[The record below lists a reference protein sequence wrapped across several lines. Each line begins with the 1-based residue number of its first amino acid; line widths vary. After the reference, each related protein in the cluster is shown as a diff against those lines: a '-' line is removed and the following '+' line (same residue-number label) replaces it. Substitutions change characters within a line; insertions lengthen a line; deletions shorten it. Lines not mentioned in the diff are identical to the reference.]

1 MKDACAAD
9 MTTTPKTLSVSQA
22 AAICNVGR
30 TTVGYWV
37 RSKKLFARRA
47 GHSFT
52 IPVEDLLHFLAS
64 TGQPIPP
71 ALGNGSAK
79 GPLFKSF
86 RNCWTYWQAEGK
98 GHPCSSCPAFKHQ
111 VQDCFCVRAN
121 GSCGCPEPCRQCRYF
136 QEMFAARFQFIHQ
149 IDFPA
154 AVFKGLSLW
163 GGNAGWAELCGMAED
178 SLIGL
183 GVESFVDPSSLA
195 AVISVFKKAALG
207 ENAGRIPGPIVI
219 TTPRREKRTVSAWVF
234 PLRDP
239 EGANLILAGEV
250 DAGQDG
256 KPADSP

>member
-1 MKDACAAD
+1 

-37 RSKKLFARRA
+37 RSKKLFARRT
-47 GHSFT
+47 GRSFN

-71 ALGNGSAK
+71 ALGNGGAK

-86 RNCWTYWQAEGK
+86 RSCWTYWQAEGK
-98 GHPCSSCPAFKHQ
+98 EHHCNTCIAFKRQ
-111 VQDCFCVRAN
+111 VQDCFCVRVN
-121 GSCGCPEPCRQCRYF
+121 GSCGCPESCRQCRYF
-136 QEMFAARFQFIHQ
+136 LEMFAARFQFIHQ

-163 GGNAGWAELCGMAED
+163 GGNAGWAELCGLPAD

-183 GVESFVDPSSLA
+183 GVENFVDPCCLA

-207 ENAGRIPGPIVI
+207 ENAGLLSVPLVI
-219 TTPRREKRTVSAWVF
+219 TTPRQEKHAVSAWVF

-239 EGANLILAGEV
+239 SGANLMLAG
-250 DAGQDG
+250 DL
-256 KPADSP
+256 SPDPRSEATHSR

>member
-1 MKDACAAD
+1 
-9 MTTTPKTLSVSQA
+9 MTTTHKTLSVSQA

-37 RSKKLFARRA
+37 RSKKLFARRT
-47 GHSFT
+47 GRSFT
-52 IPVEDLLHFLAS
+52 IPVEDLLHFLVS

-71 ALGNGSAK
+71 ELGNGRAR

-86 RNCWTYWQAEGK
+86 RSCWTYWQADGK
-98 GHPCSSCPAFKHQ
+98 EHRCSGCIAFKRQ
-111 VQDCFCVRAN
+111 VQECFCVRPN

-149 IDFPA
+149 IDFPT

-163 GGNAGWAELCGMAED
+163 GGNAGWAELCGVAED

-183 GVESFVDPSSLA
+183 GVENFVAPSSLA
-195 AVISVFKKAALG
+195 AVISVFKRAALG
-207 ENAGRIPGPIVI
+207 ENAGQIPGLVVI
-219 TTPRREKRTVSAWVF
+219 TTPRQEKRAVSAWVF

-239 EGANLILAGEV
+239 PGSNLMLAGDVGVEQNGGP
-250 DAGQDG
+250 A
-256 KPADSP
+256 KP

>member
-1 MKDACAAD
+1 M
-9 MTTTPKTLSVSQA
+9 LSVSQA

-47 GHSFT
+47 GRSFT

-71 ALGNGSAK
+71 ALGNGNAK

-86 RNCWTYWQAEGK
+86 RSCWTYWQAEGK
-98 GHPCSSCPAFKHQ
+98 EHRCNRCIAFKRQ
-111 VQDCFCVRAN
+111 VQDCFCVRNN
-121 GSCGCPEPCRQCRYF
+121 GSTGCPESCRQCRYF
-136 QEMFAARFQFIHQ
+136 QEMFAARFQFIYQ

-154 AVFKGLSLW
+154 AIFKGLSLW
-163 GGNAGWAELCGMAED
+163 CGNPGWAELCGVSED

-183 GVESFVDPSSLA
+183 GVEKFIDPSSLA

-207 ENAGRIPGPIVI
+207 ESAGLIPTPVVI
-219 TTPRREKRTVSAWVF
+219 TTPRQEKRVVSAWVF
-234 PLRDP
+234 PLREP
-239 EGANLILAGEV
+239 EGANFMLAGDVRPE
-250 DAGQDG
+250 QDG
-256 KPADSP
+256 EPRN

>member
-1 MKDACAAD
+1 MKEEFTAD
-9 MTTTPKTLSVSQA
+9 MIPTPKTLSVSQA

-47 GHSFT
+47 GRSFT

-64 TGQPIPP
+64 TGQPIPS
-71 ALGNGSAK
+71 ALGNGSVK

-86 RNCWTYWQAEGK
+86 RSCWTYWQAEGK
-98 GHPCSSCPAFKHQ
+98 GHRCSSCIAFRRQ
-111 VQDCFCVRAN
+111 VQDCFCVRHN
-121 GSCGCPEPCRQCRYF
+121 GSCGCPESCRQCRYF

-149 IDFPA
+149 INFPA
-154 AVFKGLSLW
+154 AVFKSMSLW
-163 GGNAGWAELCGMAED
+163 GGNAAWADLCGLPED

-183 GVESFVDPSSLA
+183 GVETFVDPSSLV

-207 ENAGRIPGPIVI
+207 ENAGLIPSPVVI
-219 TTPRREKRTVSAWVF
+219 TTPRQEKRAVSAWVF

-239 EGANLILAGEV
+239 DGASLMLAGEI
-250 DAGQDG
+250 GSEQDG
-256 KPADSP
+256 HLTNL

>member
-1 MKDACAAD
+1 M
-9 MTTTPKTLSVSQA
+9 MTTPKTLSVSQA

-47 GHSFT
+47 GRSFT

-71 ALGNGSAK
+71 ALGNGSVK

-86 RNCWTYWQAEGK
+86 RSCWTYWQTEGK
-98 GHPCSSCPAFKHQ
+98 GHRCSSCIAFKRQ
-111 VQDCFCVRAN
+111 VQDCFCVRHD
-121 GSCGCPEPCRQCRYF
+121 GSCGCPESCRQCPYF

-149 IDFPA
+149 INFPA

-163 GGNAGWAELCGMAED
+163 SGNTGWAELCGLPED

-183 GVESFVDPSSLA
+183 GVETFVDPSSLA

-207 ENAGRIPGPIVI
+207 ENAGLIPSPVVI
-219 TTPRREKRTVSAWVF
+219 TTPRQQKRSVRAWVF

-239 EGANLILAGEV
+239 EGTNLMLAGDVVPEP
-250 DAGQDG
+250 DG
-256 KPADSP
+256 HLTNS